1 MMTEVENN
9 IKMWNEL
16 GLDLEKHDELL
27 NGLGAIFEEIFI
39 KSQKNRPDM
48 SFFDFVVDDIH
59 GIRIKELIEAKS
71 NVKKVIGTYCIYVPD
86 EIIIALDAIGI
97 GLCGGTNFSNYVLIG
112 ETTCDGKKKAWEIL
126 SNYTDIYVMEVP
138 QCKQREQAREL
149 FYRELK
155 ALTRKLEEVT
165 GNKLTIEGLKAAME
179 KIETKR
185 KMLRRIYDT
194 RKNNPPLISGKD
206 ALLVSQIAF
215 YDDPDRQIQMLGKLA
230 DKLEDRVKKGVG
242 VVDSGTPR
250 IMIAGTPM
258 AIPNW
263 KLHHIIET
271 SGAIVVVEE
280 TCTGTR
286 Y

>member
-97 GLCGGTNFSNYVLIG
+97 GLCGGTNFSNYAVEDILPANICPLIKSALGFKLGKICPYYETTDLLIG

-215 YDDPDRQIQMLGKLA
+215 YDDPDRHDSRNA
-230 DKLEDRVKKGVG
+230 DGY
-242 VVDSGTPR
+242 S
-250 IMIAGTPM
+250 
-258 AIPNW
+258 
-263 KLHHIIET
+263 
-271 SGAIVVVEE
+271 
-280 TCTGTR
+280 
-286 Y
+286 